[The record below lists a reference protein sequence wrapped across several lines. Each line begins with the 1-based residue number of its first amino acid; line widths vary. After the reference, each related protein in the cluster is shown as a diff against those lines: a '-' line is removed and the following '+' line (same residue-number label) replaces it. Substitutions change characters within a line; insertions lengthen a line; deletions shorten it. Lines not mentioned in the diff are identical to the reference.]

1 MVLTSNLLI
10 AQPVITLQKATQ
22 LPFFQSITALEY
34 FDRSIMA
41 IGNDATRIF
50 VLNENHEV
58 LDSLSLFDYP
68 KKIGKP
74 LGNAGIQATAIVTV
88 ANNPA
93 LLIMGSGEQR
103 TDKSDIWLFP
113 LKGKTYSEL
122 YTPALTI
129 PDFFK
134 RIRKMG
140 VAQVSI
146 EGAAEVNGRI
156 VLANAAATTNDINH
170 FIVTEF
176 DFWAK
181 GAMADITV
189 IELKV
194 PPAKNIRVTGLE
206 FDAKEDLLLFSASS
220 INNSNGYIGIIQ
232 QASKKMK
239 QPTIATNY
247 LLSLHD
253 KVPALNGQKL
263 QSICLGKSTIPGE
276 IILHVCAIDANSQCF
291 VYKLSMK
298 Q

>member
-1 MVLTSNLLI
+1 MVLTSSHLL

-68 KKIGKP
+68 KKVGKP
-74 LGNAGIQATAIVTV
+74 LGDAGIQATAIVNV
-88 ANNPA
+88 AGTPA
-93 LLIMGSGEQR
+93 LLIMGSGEHR
-103 TDKSDIWLFP
+103 SDKSDIWLFP

-134 RIRKMG
+134 RIKKMG
-140 VAQVSI
+140 IDKVAI
-146 EGAAEVNGRI
+146 EGAAEVNGNI
-156 VLANAAATTNDINH
+156 VLANAAADVNDKNH

-181 GAMADITV
+181 GATANITV
-189 IELKV
+189 TELQV
-194 PPAKNIRVTGLE
+194 PAAKDIRVTGLE
-206 FDAKEDLLLFSASS
+206 FDAKEDLLLFSASAA
-220 INNSNGYIGIIQ
+220 NYGNGYIGIVQ

-239 QPTIATNY
+239 QPTITADY
-247 LLSLHD
+247 VLSLHE
-253 KVPALNGQKL
+253 KVPELDGKQL
-263 QSICLGKSTIPGE
+263 QSICLGKSTVSGE
-276 IILHVCAIDANSQCF
+276 IILHVCAIDANKQCY
-291 VYKLSMK
+291 VYRLSMK